1 MPVFLTVV
9 LAVALRVPA
18 PLSSCPDDFFTRL
31 ASVKT
36 WSALHEIYKLCPD
49 DGEYGEG
56 LSNTVV
62 TMLANHWSNL
72 PSLERI
78 ALRDSSFKRL
88 VLRHIDSTTDEK
100 DLRRALSNA
109 QTRCPAKQAKLCVEI
124 AVALEAAIAD
134 L

>member
-9 LAVALRVPA
+9 FAVALRVPA

-31 ASVKT
+31 PSVKT
-36 WSALHEIYKLCPD
+36 WSALHAIYKLCPD

-109 QTRCPAKQAKLCVEI
+109 QAKCPAKQTRLCAEI
-124 AVALEAAIAD
+124 SAALKAAIAD